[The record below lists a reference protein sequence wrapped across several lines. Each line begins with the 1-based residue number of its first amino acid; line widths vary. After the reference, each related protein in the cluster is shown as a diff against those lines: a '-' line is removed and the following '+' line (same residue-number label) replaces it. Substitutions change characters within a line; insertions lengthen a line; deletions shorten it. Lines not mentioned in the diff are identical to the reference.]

1 MKIAVRLPPCKIER
15 KKGGKDG
22 KRKRNGFGFRQP
34 NMTKKIFQSIFT
46 VALVVLLSSIGIAT
60 SFLYDYFN
68 ESQQSQLKAELM
80 LVADTVNEVGVEY
93 FDNFDSSVFRFTIVD
108 ADGTVLYD
116 TQAKADE
123 MGNHAEREEIAEAF
137 ETGVGSS
144 ARNSETLTE
153 KTFYEAVLLENGDV
167 LRISVSQL
175 TLGALVLGMI
185 PAIFA
190 IILIATIVAI
200 VLSLAMAKQVTEPLM
215 KLDLENPADNV
226 AYEELTPI
234 LTKLHKQH
242 KQIKK
247 QMKSI
252 RRKSDEFEQL
262 VSCMNEGLVLLD
274 EHAMVLS
281 MNQAARK
288 IFGVS
293 KDVNGDDFLLYDRS
307 TRMSKA
313 IWDALEGNHCEY
325 TEERNG
331 CEYQFTVNP
340 IESSDKILGVIILVF
355 DVTDRVFAERN
366 RQEFTANV
374 SHELK
379 TPLQSIIGSAELLE
393 TGLVKEEDKGKFIG
407 NIRKEAARLVTL
419 INDIIRLS
427 QLDENSEPATETVE
441 LMNVAYEVVQE
452 LKPYADDKN
461 ITLSVEGEPCNIFGV
476 RRYIYEI
483 IFNLCDNAIRYNVDG
498 GKVVVKISKESGK
511 PEVSVSDTGI
521 GIASEH
527 HSRIFERFYR
537 VDKSH
542 SRETGGTGLGL
553 SIVKHAV
560 QFHNAKITLDS
571 EVGKG
576 STFAIRF

>member
-1 MKIAVRLPPCKIER
+1 MR
-15 KKGGKDG
+15 
-22 KRKRNGFGFRQP
+22 
-34 NMTKKIFQSIFT
+34 KKIFHSIFT
-46 VALVVLLSSIGIAT
+46 VAIVVLLASIGIAT
-60 SFLYDYFN
+60 SFLYDHFN
-68 ESQQSQLKAELM
+68 TSQQSQLQSELQ

-93 FDNFDSSVFRFTIVD
+93 FETFDSSVFRFTVVG

-116 TQAKADE
+116 TQAVANE
-123 MGNHAEREEIAEAF
+123 MENHADREEIIEAF
-137 ETGVGSS
+137 QSGKGSS
-144 ARNSETLTE
+144 VRTSSTLTE

-167 LRISVSQL
+167 LRISVNQL
-175 TLGALVLGMI
+175 TIGALIVGML
-185 PAIFA
+185 PAIFV
-190 IILIATIVAI
+190 IILIATVVAI
-200 VLSLAMAKQVTEPLM
+200 ILSLTMAKQVTEPLM
-215 KLDLENPADNV
+215 KLDLEHPADNV

-247 QMKSI
+247 QMNSI

-262 VSCMNEGLVLLD
+262 VSSMNEGLVLLD

-281 MNQAARK
+281 MNQAAKK

-293 KDVNGDDFLLYDRS
+293 KDVKGDDFLLYDRT

-313 IWDALEGNHCEY
+313 IWVALEGNHTEY
-325 TEERNG
+325 TEQRNG
-331 CEYQFTVNP
+331 SEYQLTINP
-340 IESSDKILGVIILVF
+340 IESSGKIKGAIILIF
-355 DVTDRVFAERN
+355 DITDRAFAERN

-393 TGLVKEEDKGKFIG
+393 TGLVKDEDKGKFIG
-407 NIRKEAARLVTL
+407 NIRKEASRLVNL

-427 QLDENSEPATETVE
+427 QLDENVESATETVE
-441 LMNVAYEVVQE
+441 PMSVAKEVVE
-452 LKPYADDKN
+452 VLSASASEKN
-461 ITLSVEGEPCNIFGV
+461 ISLYVDGEPCTIFGV

-483 IFNLCDNAIRYNVDG
+483 IYNLCDNAIRYNVDG
-498 GKVVVKISKESGK
+498 GKVTIKISKESGS
-511 PEVSVSDTGI
+511 PEISVTDTGI
-521 GIASEH
+521 GIAPEH
-527 HSRIFERFYR
+527 QGRIFERFYR

-560 QFHNAKITLDS
+560 QYHNARVSLES

-576 STFAIRF
+576 TTVTVKF